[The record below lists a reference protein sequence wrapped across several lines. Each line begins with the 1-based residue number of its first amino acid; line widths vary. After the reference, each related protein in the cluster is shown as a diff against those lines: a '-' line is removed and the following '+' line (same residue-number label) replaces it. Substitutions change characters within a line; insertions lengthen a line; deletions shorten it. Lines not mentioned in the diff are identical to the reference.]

1 MKPAVMGLSQ
11 VPPIVETFPSSTV
24 TVNEQ
29 VSGQSSGQV
38 VVIVVADVT

>member
-1 MKPAVMGLSQ
+1 MKPAVMGLSEA
-11 VPPIVETFPSSTV
+11 PPIFEIFPSSTE
-24 TVNEQ
+24 TVNEH